1 MDVPLGD
8 FFSFVPFRG
17 PSSTT
22 WYKYAPNPMDSFQFA
37 DGENQQKIIGS
48 VEKPSFKEYG
58 FDERLSQTLLKIG
71 MKIPTN
77 IQFDSIPV
85 LLSGKSG
92 LIASE
97 TGNGKTLA
105 FLLPTIQKILNSYEK
120 KPELSNRK
128 YMTPLAV
135 IATPGR

>member
-1 MDVPLGD
+1 
-8 FFSFVPFRG
+8 
-17 PSSTT
+17 
-22 WYKYAPNPMDSFQFA
+22 MDSFQFA

-58 FDERLSQTLLKIG
+58 FDERLSQTLPKIG
-71 MKIPTN
+71 VKIPTN